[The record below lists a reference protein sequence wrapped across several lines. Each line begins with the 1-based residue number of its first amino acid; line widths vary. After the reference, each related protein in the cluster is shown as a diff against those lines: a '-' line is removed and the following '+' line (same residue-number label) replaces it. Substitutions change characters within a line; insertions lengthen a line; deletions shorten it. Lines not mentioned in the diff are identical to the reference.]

1 MQCRVN
7 ITIITDMKYV
17 FIAFGIFFG
26 LLGLAVTV
34 KDITSPD
41 QPWYVVGQIWF
52 EWAPSS
58 LQISEA
64 VVSRYI
70 DPCGLIVALECSPF
84 LWHPG
89 VSTVLNWYAVP
100 VFFLLALI
108 FSVLG
113 RWLGKRKKGGKV
125 KA

>member
-1 MQCRVN
+1 
-7 ITIITDMKYV
+7 MKYV
-17 FIAFGIFFG
+17 FITLGAIFG
-26 LLGLAVTV
+26 LLGLAVTI
-34 KDITSPD
+34 KDITTPEQS
-41 QPWYVVGQIWF
+41 WYVVGQIWF

-58 LQISEA
+58 LQVSEA

-70 DPCGLIVALECSPF
+70 DPCGLVVALDCAPF

-100 VFFLLALI
+100 VFFLLAVV

-113 RWLGKRKKGGKV
+113 RWLGKRKKGGKA

>member
-1 MQCRVN
+1 
-7 ITIITDMKYV
+7 MKYV
-17 FIAFGIFFG
+17 FITLGAIFG
-26 LLGLAVTV
+26 LLGLAVTI
-34 KDITSPD
+34 KDITTPEQS
-41 QPWYVVGQIWF
+41 WYVVGQIWF

-58 LQISEA
+58 LQVAEA

-70 DPCGLIVALECSPF
+70 DPCGLVVALDCSPF

-100 VFFLLALI
+100 VFFLLAVV

-113 RWLGKRKKGGKV
+113 RWLGKRKKGGKA